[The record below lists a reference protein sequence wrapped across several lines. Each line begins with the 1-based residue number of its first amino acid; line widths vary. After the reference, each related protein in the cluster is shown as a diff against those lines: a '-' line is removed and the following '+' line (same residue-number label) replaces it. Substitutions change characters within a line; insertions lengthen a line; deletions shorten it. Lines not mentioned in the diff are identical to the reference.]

1 MLKNQYCKTCKHAEH
16 VCKPQTVCCI
26 CEKYGIGIT
35 SSNLEV
41 LKIVGCYSYGYDG
54 KGLTDF
60 ERREIFK

>member
-1 MLKNQYCKTCKHAEH
+1 MLKDQYCKTCAQSEFI
-16 VCKPQTVCCI
+16 CKPPNICCI
-26 CEKYGIGIT
+26 CQEHGIGIT
-35 SSNLEV
+35 TPTLEV